1 MANICLVYRLVWDWY
16 YLKSLPACTGIKLI
30 PDLGHTRLV
39 WYLIPVLIPVSDPIY
54 QTNTCLNLC
63 KVLKNITRNWDCI
76 CTVRICTS
84 YNYLNGWSQIAKMF
98 PNNVSWLFEGF
109 ELSSI
114 QLTVVICYWENIW
127 KGYKLLSF
135 ESSWSVCE
143 MKKLWA
149 LKIEVFIVNCFKTFT
164 SKF

>member
-16 YLKSLPACTGIKLI
+16 YLKSLPACTGIKLV

-54 QTNTCLNLC
+54 QSNTCQNLC

-98 PNNVSWLFEGF
+98 PNNLMIIWRVSIIMNSIDGHDMLLRKYLEGLQTF
-109 ELSSI
+109 VLWKF
-114 QLTVVICYWENIW
+114 LICMWNE
-127 KGYKLLSF
+127 KVMS
-135 ESSWSVCE
+135 
-143 MKKLWA
+143 
-149 LKIEVFIVNCFKTFT
+149 T
-164 SKF
+164 